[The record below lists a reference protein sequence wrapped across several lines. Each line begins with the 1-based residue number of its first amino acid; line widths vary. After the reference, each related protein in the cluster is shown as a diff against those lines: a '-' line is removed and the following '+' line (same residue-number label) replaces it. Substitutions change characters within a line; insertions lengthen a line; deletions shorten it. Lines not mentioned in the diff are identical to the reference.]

1 VKKMILFLARR
12 VAIGI
17 AVLLVASVLTF
28 VLVALTPGNAAQ
40 SILGSTAT
48 PAAVAQLMKE
58 LHLDQPLPLQ
68 YWSWLK
74 GALHGDFGTSLTTGE
89 PVTQM
94 MASRWQPTLSLV
106 LLSTL
111 VSVVSGI
118 FFGVVSALRGGWV
131 ARAVDIGGLVAFAI
145 PGFLVGVILIYAFAL
160 KLRLLPLNGYAP
172 LDAGPGPWLRTLI
185 LPVIALSFGMVGFI
199 AKQVR
204 QSMTDV
210 MHSEFIFTYVANG
223 FPRRS
228 VTYKHALR
236 NAIVP
241 ATSYI
246 GVQLVSVVGATVL
259 IETVFAFPGVGSL
272 AVSAATQHD
281 LPVAQA
287 AVLFF
292 TAYVIVVNLLM
303 DMLYVVLNPK
313 IRMASS

>member
-1 VKKMILFLARR
+1 MFLFLARR
-12 VAIGI
+12 VALGI
-17 AVLLVASVLTF
+17 AVLLVVSVLTF
-28 VLVALTPGNAAQ
+28 VLVALTPGNAAE
-40 SILGSTAT
+40 SILGATAT

-58 LHLDQPLPLQ
+58 LNLNQPLPVQ
-68 YWSWLK
+68 YWLWLK
-74 GALHGDFGTSLTTGE
+74 DAVGGDFGTSLTTGE

-111 VSVVSGI
+111 VSVVAGI
-118 FFGVVSALRGGWV
+118 FLGVVSALRGGWV

-160 KLRLLPLNGYAP
+160 KLRLLPLNGYVP
-172 LDAGPGPWLRTLI
+172 LDEGAGPWLRTLI

-223 FPRRS
+223 FSRRS

-236 NAIVP
+236 NAVVP

-259 IETVFAFPGVGSL
+259 IETVFAYPGVGSL
-272 AVSAATQHD
+272 AVTAATEHD

-292 TAYVIVVNLLM
+292 TAYVIIVNLVM
-303 DMLYVVLNPK
+303 DLLYVVLNPK

>member
-1 VKKMILFLARR
+1 
-12 VAIGI
+12 
-17 AVLLVASVLTF
+17 
-28 VLVALTPGNAAQ
+28 VALTPGNAAE
-40 SILGSTAT
+40 SILGATAT

-58 LHLDQPLPLQ
+58 LNLNQPLPVQ
-68 YWSWLK
+68 YWLWLK
-74 GALHGDFGTSLTTGE
+74 DAVGGDFGTSLTTGE

-111 VSVVSGI
+111 VSVVAGI
-118 FFGVVSALRGGWV
+118 FLGVVSALRGGWV

-160 KLRLLPLNGYAP
+160 KLRLLPLNGYVP
-172 LDAGPGPWLRTLI
+172 LDEGAGPWLRTLI

-223 FPRRS
+223 FSRRS

-236 NAIVP
+236 NAVVP

-259 IETVFAFPGVGSL
+259 IETVFAYPGVGSL
-272 AVSAATQHD
+272 AVTAATEHD

-292 TAYVIVVNLLM
+292 TAYVIIVNLVM
-303 DMLYVVLNPK
+303 DLLYVVLNPK

>member
-1 VKKMILFLARR
+1 MFLFLARR
-12 VAIGI
+12 VALGI
-17 AVLLVASVLTF
+17 AVLLVVSVLTF
-28 VLVALTPGNAAQ
+28 VLVALTPGNAAE
-40 SILGSTAT
+40 SILGATAT

-58 LHLDQPLPLQ
+58 LNLNQPLPVQ
-68 YWSWLK
+68 YWLWLK
-74 GALHGDFGTSLTTGE
+74 DAVGGDFGTSLTTGE

-111 VSVVSGI
+111 MSVMAGI
-118 FFGVVSALRGGWV
+118 FLGVVSALRGGWV

-160 KLRLLPLNGYAP
+160 KLRLLPLNGYVP
-172 LDAGPGPWLRTLI
+172 LDEGAGPWLRTLI

-223 FPRRS
+223 FSRRS

-259 IETVFAFPGVGSL
+259 IETVFAYPGVGSL
-272 AVSAATQHD
+272 AVTAATEHD

-292 TAYVIVVNLLM
+292 TAYVIIVNLVM
-303 DMLYVVLNPK
+303 DLLYVVLNPK

>member
-1 VKKMILFLARR
+1 MILFLARR
-12 VAIGI
+12 AAIGI
-17 AVLLVASVLTF
+17 AVLLVVSVLTF
-28 VLVALTPGNAAQ
+28 VLLALTPGNAAE
-40 SILGSTAT
+40 SILGATAT
-48 PAAVAQLMKE
+48 PAAVAQLMKD
-58 LHLDQPLPLQ
+58 LNLDQPLPFQ

-74 GALHGDFGTSLTTGE
+74 DALHGNFGTSLTTGE

-111 VSVVSGI
+111 VSVVIGI
-118 FFGVVSALRGGWV
+118 FLGVVSALRGGWV
-131 ARAVDIGGLVAFAI
+131 ARVVDIGGLVAFAI

-172 LDAGPGPWLRTLI
+172 LDQGAGPWLKTLI

-223 FPRRS
+223 FSRRS

-292 TAYVIVVNLLM
+292 TAYVILVNLVI
-303 DMLYVVLNPK
+303 DMLYVALNPK

>member
-1 VKKMILFLARR
+1 MALFLARR

-17 AVLLVASVLTF
+17 AVLLVVSVLTF
-28 VLVALTPGNAAQ
+28 ILVALTPGNAAET
-40 SILGSTAT
+40 ILGSTAT

-58 LHLDQPLPLQ
+58 LNLNQPLPVQ
-68 YWSWLK
+68 YWLWLK
-74 GALHGDFGTSLTTGE
+74 DALHGDFGTSLTTGE

-111 VSVVSGI
+111 VSLVIGI
-118 FFGVVSALRGGWV
+118 FLGVASALRGGWV
-131 ARAVDIGGLVAFAI
+131 ARAVDIGGLLAFAI

-160 KLRLLPLNGYAP
+160 KLRLLPLNGYVP
-172 LDAGPGPWLRTLI
+172 LDEGAGPWLRTLI

-223 FPRRS
+223 LSRRS

-246 GVQLVSVVGATVL
+246 GVQLVAVVGATVL
-259 IETVFAFPGVGSL
+259 IETVFAYPGVGSL
-272 AVSAATQHD
+272 AVSAATEHD

-292 TAYVIVVNLLM
+292 TAYVIIVNLVM

-313 IRMASS
+313 IRMTSP

>member
-1 VKKMILFLARR
+1 MFLFLARR

-17 AVLLVASVLTF
+17 AVLLVVSVLTF
-28 VLVALTPGNAAQ
+28 VLVALTPGNAAE
-40 SILGSTAT
+40 SILGATAT

-58 LHLDQPLPLQ
+58 LNLNQPLPVQ
-68 YWSWLK
+68 YWLWLK
-74 GALHGDFGTSLTTGE
+74 DAVGGDFGTSLTTGE

-111 VSVVSGI
+111 VSVVAGI
-118 FFGVVSALRGGWV
+118 FLGVVSALRGGWV

-160 KLRLLPLNGYAP
+160 KLRLLPLNGYVP
-172 LDAGPGPWLRTLI
+172 LDEGAGPWLRTLI

-223 FPRRS
+223 FSRRS

-236 NAIVP
+236 NAVVP

-259 IETVFAFPGVGSL
+259 IETVFAYPGVGSL
-272 AVSAATQHD
+272 AVTAATEHD

-292 TAYVIVVNLLM
+292 TAYVIIVNLVM
-303 DMLYVVLNPK
+303 DLLYVVLNPK

>member
-1 VKKMILFLARR
+1 MFLFLARR
-12 VAIGI
+12 VALGI
-17 AVLLVASVLTF
+17 AVLLVVSVLTF
-28 VLVALTPGNAAQ
+28 VLVALTPGNAAE
-40 SILGSTAT
+40 SILGATAT

-58 LHLDQPLPLQ
+58 LNLNQPLPVQ
-68 YWSWLK
+68 YWLWLK
-74 GALHGDFGTSLTTGE
+74 DAVGGDFGTSLTTGE

-111 VSVVSGI
+111 VSVVAGI
-118 FFGVVSALRGGWV
+118 FLGVVSALRGGWV

-160 KLRLLPLNGYAP
+160 KLRLLPLNGYVP
-172 LDAGPGPWLRTLI
+172 LDEGAGPWLRTLI

-223 FPRRS
+223 FSRRS

-259 IETVFAFPGVGSL
+259 IETVFAYPGVGSL
-272 AVSAATQHD
+272 AVTAATEHD

-292 TAYVIVVNLLM
+292 TAYVIIVNLVM
-303 DMLYVVLNPK
+303 DLLYVVLNPK

>member
-1 VKKMILFLARR
+1 MFLFLARR
-12 VAIGI
+12 VALGI
-17 AVLLVASVLTF
+17 VVLLVVSVLTF
-28 VLVALTPGNAAQ
+28 VLVALTPGNAAE
-40 SILGSTAT
+40 SILGATAT

-58 LHLDQPLPLQ
+58 LNLNQPLPVQ
-68 YWSWLK
+68 YWLWLK
-74 GALHGDFGTSLTTGE
+74 DAVGGDFGTSLTTGE

-111 VSVVSGI
+111 VSVVAGI
-118 FFGVVSALRGGWV
+118 FLGVVSALRGGWV

-160 KLRLLPLNGYAP
+160 KLRLLPLNGYVP
-172 LDAGPGPWLRTLI
+172 LDEGAGPWLRTLI

-223 FPRRS
+223 FSRRS

-236 NAIVP
+236 NAVVP

-259 IETVFAFPGVGSL
+259 IETVFAYPGVGSL
-272 AVSAATQHD
+272 AVTAATEHD

-292 TAYVIVVNLLM
+292 TAYVIIVNLVM
-303 DMLYVVLNPK
+303 DLLYVVLNPK

>member
-1 VKKMILFLARR
+1 MILFLARR
-12 VAIGI
+12 AAIGI
-17 AVLLVASVLTF
+17 AVLLVVSVLTF
-28 VLVALTPGNAAQ
+28 VLVALTPGNAAE
-40 SILGSTAT
+40 SILGATAT
-48 PAAVAQLMKE
+48 PAAVAQLMKD
-58 LHLDQPLPLQ
+58 LNLDQPLPFQ

-74 GALHGDFGTSLTTGE
+74 DALHGNFGTSLTTGE

-111 VSVVSGI
+111 VSVVIGI
-118 FFGVVSALRGGWV
+118 FLGVVSALRGGWV
-131 ARAVDIGGLVAFAI
+131 ARVVDIGGLVAFAI

-172 LDAGPGPWLRTLI
+172 LDQGAGPWLKTLI

-223 FPRRS
+223 FSRRS

-292 TAYVIVVNLLM
+292 TAYVILVNLVI
-303 DMLYVVLNPK
+303 DMLYVALNPK

>member
-1 VKKMILFLARR
+1 MFLFLARR
-12 VAIGI
+12 VALGI
-17 AVLLVASVLTF
+17 AVLLVVSVLTF
-28 VLVALTPGNAAQ
+28 VLVALTPGNAAE
-40 SILGSTAT
+40 SILGATAT

-58 LHLDQPLPLQ
+58 LNLNQPLPVQ
-68 YWSWLK
+68 YWLWLK
-74 GALHGDFGTSLTTGE
+74 DAVGGDFGTSLTTGE

-111 VSVVSGI
+111 VSVVAGI
-118 FFGVVSALRGGWV
+118 FLGVVSALRGGWV

-160 KLRLLPLNGYAP
+160 KLRLLPLNGYVP
-172 LDAGPGPWLRTLI
+172 LDEGAGPWLRTLI

-223 FPRRS
+223 FSRRS

-236 NAIVP
+236 NAVVP

-259 IETVFAFPGVGSL
+259 IETVFAYPGVGSL
-272 AVSAATQHD
+272 AVTAATEHD

-292 TAYVIVVNLLM
+292 TAYVIIVNLVM
-303 DMLYVVLNPK
+303 DLLYVVLNPK
-313 IRMASS
+313 IGMASS

>member
-1 VKKMILFLARR
+1 MFLFLARR
-12 VAIGI
+12 VALGI
-17 AVLLVASVLTF
+17 AVLLVVSVLTF
-28 VLVALTPGNAAQ
+28 VLVALTPGNAAE
-40 SILGSTAT
+40 SILGATAT

-58 LHLDQPLPLQ
+58 LNLNQPLPVQ
-68 YWSWLK
+68 YWLWLK
-74 GALHGDFGTSLTTGE
+74 DAVGGDFGTSLTTGE

-111 VSVVSGI
+111 VSVMAGI
-118 FFGVVSALRGGWV
+118 FLGVVSALRGGWV

-160 KLRLLPLNGYAP
+160 KLRLLPLNGYVP
-172 LDAGPGPWLRTLI
+172 LDEGAGPWLRTLI

-223 FPRRS
+223 FSRRS

-236 NAIVP
+236 NAVVP

-259 IETVFAFPGVGSL
+259 IETVFAYPGVGSL
-272 AVSAATQHD
+272 AVTAATEHD

-292 TAYVIVVNLLM
+292 TAYVIIVNLVM
-303 DMLYVVLNPK
+303 DLLYVVLNPK